1 MSYYYYQL
9 LYWIMKYGWIFFAQI
24 MLVIYLYIDK
34 YIILNFYNISGQ
46 TSPMTGPTP
55 LTHPPNIL
63 IWSMTVS
70 YTHLTLPTN
79 REV

>member
-1 MSYYYYQL
+1 MSYYYQL

-63 IWSMTVS
+63 IWSMIELSFTTIVAS
-70 YTHLTLPTN
+70 ITLQ
-79 REV
+79 